1 MSNELTFEKAITRLE
16 QIVSKLEGGQC
27 TLDESLKL
35 FEEGT
40 KLAAFCN
47 KALKNAGQEIT
58 RLMSGKSG
66 DTSGGEAADEGGH
79 EQP

>member
-27 TLDESLKL
+27 TDESLKL

-40 KLAAFCN
+40 SWPPFAIRH
-47 KALKNAGQEIT
+47 LKTQS
-58 RLMSGKSG
+58 RKSRV
-66 DTSGGEAADEGGH
+66 
-79 EQP
+79 